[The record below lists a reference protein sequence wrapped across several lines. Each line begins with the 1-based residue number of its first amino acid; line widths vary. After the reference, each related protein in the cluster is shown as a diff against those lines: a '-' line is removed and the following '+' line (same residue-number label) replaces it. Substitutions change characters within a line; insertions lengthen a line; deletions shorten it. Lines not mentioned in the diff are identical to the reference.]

1 MKKITQKWF
10 EFAEKDLKSAEIL
23 FKGKEY
29 EAAIYHCHQAIEKTI
44 KAIIVEKEI
53 KLRKTHDLVELLSDA
68 KINLSS
74 DILKFIDDLNPY
86 YNPIR
91 YPDAFIE
98 SKISYSRATCKKIL
112 ATTKEVIKWIKR

>member
-1 MKKITQKWF
+1 MNKISQKWF
-10 EFAEKDLKSAEIL
+10 EFAKKDLKSAEIL

-29 EAAIYHCHQAIEKTI
+29 EVAIYHCHQAIEKSI
-44 KAIIVEKEI
+44 KAVIVGKKI
-53 KLRKTHDLVELLSDA
+53 KLRKTHDLVELIGDA
-68 KINLSS
+68 KISLSPN
-74 DILKFIDDLNPY
+74 ILNFIDDLNPY

-91 YPDAFIE
+91 YPDAFME